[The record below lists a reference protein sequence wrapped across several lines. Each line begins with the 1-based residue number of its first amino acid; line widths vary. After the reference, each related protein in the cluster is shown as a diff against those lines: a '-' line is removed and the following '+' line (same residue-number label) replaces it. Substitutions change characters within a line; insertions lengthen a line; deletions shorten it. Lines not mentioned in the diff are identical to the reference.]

1 MYELKK
7 MGLDIDL
14 GSINN
19 LARYLDKTRD
29 GIIKVQDLQQA
40 FKIEKCLMLWE
51 ASGQIYHQMSADLDT
66 IMSDY

>member
-1 MYELKK
+1 MTLREFKFAMYELTK
-7 MGLDIDL
+7 MGLELDL

-29 GIIKVQDLQQA
+29 GIIKVKDLLEA

-51 ASGQIYHQMSADLDT
+51 ASGQI
-66 IMSDY
+66 